1 MLRHNFR
8 VPGSAGRGKDKKL
21 PVFIFPE
28 ELQFLSEDES
38 AHKQVLT
45 LYNPYEFNI
54 RFQVLSNAPYK
65 YTVIESQGSIKANCC
80 VDIVVRHKLATQGPF
95 EVADKFRIDIY
106 SDKQLVGR
114 KQLLSRLLKGSPL
127 KRESSESAERSTDFK
142 DLPYHSQIQDRQGRP
157 ARGGPGVLMVLVALA
172 CLLVLLLPLEGEGH
186 SWPHYSHITVNQ
198 KLIAAFALGLVTM
211 ALLKS

>member
-21 PVFIFPE
+21 PVFVFPE

-54 RFQVLSNAPYK
+54 RFQGAATVSVRLCVYVSVYSCTSLHVRVRSVSVSCAATLFPRTTVLSNAPYK

-80 VDIVVRHKLATQGPF
+80 VD
-95 EVADKFRIDIY
+95 
-106 SDKQLVGR
+106 
-114 KQLLSRLLKGSPL
+114 
-127 KRESSESAERSTDFK
+127 
-142 DLPYHSQIQDRQGRP
+142 
-157 ARGGPGVLMVLVALA
+157 M
-172 CLLVLLLPLEGEGH
+172 
-186 SWPHYSHITVNQ
+186 
-198 KLIAAFALGLVTM
+198 
-211 ALLKS
+211 